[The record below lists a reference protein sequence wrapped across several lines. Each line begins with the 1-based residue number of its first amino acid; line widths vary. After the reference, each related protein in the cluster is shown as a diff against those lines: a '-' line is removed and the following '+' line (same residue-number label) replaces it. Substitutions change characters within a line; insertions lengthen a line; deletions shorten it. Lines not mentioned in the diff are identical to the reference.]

1 MTRVLMVLTP
11 PLDPTTGGVQMST
24 VKMARML
31 AGQGYEVAV
40 YSFVETGHVEQSE
53 AKLFTAPEAGNL
65 GNLANVAG
73 FAGCLAEY
81 APDVVINQMPY
92 EHAITDT
99 IAEHSN
105 AIRIGCLRNTLYSVR
120 NNLDGYGARLLPSRL
135 VPLARNALGR
145 KAVLAFHR
153 RRHAADLRRILSS
166 YDKFVMFAE
175 PNLEELAYFVPDYD
189 RDKIALIPN
198 SIEGVAAE
206 VPHKAKRILWLG
218 RVSEHQKRADLIL
231 PLWRQMAEALPD
243 WTLDVVGDGPLLPT
257 IQAQA
262 AAEGLPRIVFHG
274 RQPSQP
280 FFEQAAIY
288 LMTSDFEGFP
298 NTLVEAQSQGTVPV
312 VFDTYPM
319 ARWLVRSG
327 DNGLLVEAGDVE
339 AMADQVMALAKDAEG
354 MHSMAE
360 AAINSAAALTEDRV
374 AVAWRSLLEEIMNP
388 IGVVTSACL
397 PTKS

>member
-40 YSFVETGHVEQSE
+40 YSFEGTGHVEQPE

-65 GNLANVAG
+65 GNPANIAG

-135 VPLARNALGR
+135 VPLARNPLGR
-145 KAVLAFHR
+145 KALLAFHR
-153 RRHAADLRRILSS
+153 RRHGADLRRILSG

-175 PNLEELAYFVPDYD
+175 PNLAELAYFVPDYD

-198 SIEGVAAE
+198 SIEGVAGQ
-206 VPHKAKRILWLG
+206 VPDKAKRILWLG
-218 RVSEHQKRADLIL
+218 RVSDHQKRADLIL
-231 PLWRQMAEALPD
+231 PLWRQMAEVLPD

-257 IQAQA
+257 IQTQA
-262 AAEGLPRIVFHG
+262 AAEDLPRIVFHG

-280 FFEQAAIY
+280 FFEQVAIY

-298 NTLVEAQSQGTVPV
+298 NTLVEAQSQGAVPV

-327 DNGLLVEAGDVE
+327 ESGVLVPAGDVE
-339 AMADQVMALAKDAEG
+339 AMADQVILLAEDAEG
-354 MHSMAE
+354 LRTMAK
-360 AAINSAAALTEDRV
+360 AAINSAGELTEDRV
-374 AVAWRSLLEEIMNP
+374 ALAWRSLLDGMVNP
-388 IGVVTSACL
+388 TGSVTQA
-397 PTKS
+397 

>member
-1 MTRVLMVLTP
+1 MRVLLVLTP

-31 AGQGYEVAV
+31 SGQGYEVAV
-40 YSFVETGHVEQSE
+40 YSFEKTGHVEHPQAS
-53 AKLFTAPEAGNL
+53 LYPAPESGNVDNPANHAGL
-65 GNLANVAG
+65 TE
-73 FAGCLAEY
+73 CLRAY

-92 EHAITDT
+92 EHVITDT
-99 IAEHSN
+99 IAANSD
-105 AIRIGCLRNTLYSVR
+105 AIHIACLRNTLYSVR
-120 NNLDGYGARLLPSRL
+120 NNLDGYGARLLPNRL
-135 VPLARNALGR
+135 APLARNPLGR
-145 KAVLAFHR
+145 GALLAFHR
-153 RRHAADLRRILSS
+153 RRHAQDLRRILSS

-175 PNLEELAYFVPDYD
+175 PNLDELAYFVPDYD

-198 SIEGVAAE
+198 SIEGVAGQM
-206 VPHKAKRILWLG
+206 PDKAKRILWLG
-218 RVSEHQKRADLIL
+218 RVAEHQKRADLIL
-231 PLWRQMAEALPD
+231 PLWRQMAEVLPD

-257 IQAQA
+257 IQTQA

-298 NTLVEAQSQGTVPV
+298 NTLVEAQSQGAAPV

-327 DNGLLVEAGDVE
+327 ENGVLVPAGDVR
-339 AMADQVMALAKDAEG
+339 AMADQVVGLAKDAEG
-354 MHSMAE
+354 RHTMAK
-360 AAINSAAALTEDRV
+360 AAINSAAGLSEDRV
-374 AVAWRSLLEEIMNP
+374 AVAWRSLLDGMVNP
-388 IGVVTSACL
+388 NGFVTQA
-397 PTKS
+397 